1 MSTEENKVIIRRGVE
16 EGWNKGNLAIFD
28 ELVANNVVHHGNNT
42 HGLEAFK
49 QTISTDMTAYPDLHL
64 TIEDMIAEGD
74 KVVVRYTFRGT
85 QEGETQ
91 DIPPTDNHVT
101 VTGIFICRCKGG
113 KIVEEWENWDDLGL
127 LQQLGVIPPLGE
139 SEG

>member
-1 MSTEENKVIIRRGVE
+1 MSTEENKAIVRRGFE

-28 ELVANNVVHHGNNT
+28 ELMATDVLYHAAEIRS
-42 HGLEAFK
+42 LEAFK
-49 QTISTDMTAYPDLHL
+49 QLVTADLAAYPDLQI

-91 DIPPTDNHVT
+91 GIPPTGKHVT
-101 VTGIFICRCKGG
+101 VTGISICRCAGG

>member
-1 MSTEENKVIIRRGVE
+1 MSIEENKAIVRRGIE
-16 EGWNKGNLAIFD
+16 EGWNKGNLAVFD
-28 ELVANNVVHHGNNT
+28 ELVAADVVHHGNKT
-42 HGLEAFK
+42 RGLEAFK
-49 QTISTDMTAYPDLHL
+49 KTISADMTAFPDCQM

-85 QEGETQ
+85 QEGELEG
-91 DIPPTDNHVT
+91 IPPTGNQVIH
-101 VTGIFICRCKGG
+101 TGIFICRFKVG
-113 KIVEEWENWDDLGL
+113 KIVEEWENMDELGF